1 MGSEVKE
8 RDSGDWGEG
17 ESGEWDERE
26 DNEVGEWKVE
36 KGESVWG
43 E

>member
-1 MGSEVKE
+1 MVIEVRERVGSEMKE
-8 RDSGDWGEG
+8 R
-17 ESGEWDERE
+17 ERE

-36 KGESVWG
+36 KGESAWG